1 MLKWK
6 RILNFLRLLPHLWF
20 ILGLRWPW
28 LMLKRQLDNIAPLQM
43 SQMCFKSCWRA
54 EGSLE
59 QLILGHLK
67 WEDWDRQPNPRHTV
81 EMCLKTRVCSTFPC
95 NVCAEQSLRAGT
107 AWAQLEWRWLNNH
120 PQAGFFFGE
129 WNLLGCIWFFQSL
142 FPGFQRLNSGFFPP
156 EQLQAGAPTAQQE
169 LRWVWGVQN

>member
-67 WEDWDRQPNPRHTV
+67 WEDWETAKPKTHRGDVPENPRVQHISLQ
-81 EMCLKTRVCSTFPC
+81 CVCWTIP
-95 NVCAEQSLRAGT
+95 QGWDSLGT
-107 AWAQLEWRWLNNH
+107 ARVKVAQQPSPGR
-120 PQAGFFFGE
+120 FFFLVNGIF
-129 WNLLGCIWFFQSL
+129 WVVFGSSNPFSLGFK
-142 FPGFQRLNSGFFPP
+142 G
-156 EQLQAGAPTAQQE
+156 
-169 LRWVWGVQN
+169 